1 MSATLSVVMPVHDEA
16 QHLPTTLDALVDA
29 VARSDFDAELVLVDD
44 GSSDG
49 SADVARTAL
58 GDRLPLRVVSQPNRG
73 RLLARR
79 AGLEA
84 AAGEWALLLDG
95 RVRIRPGA
103 LAFAQCRF
111 PDGARVWTADVEVET
126 RDNPYGTF
134 WKLLAEL
141 AWPDYFEHPRETSF
155 GPDEFDRYPKGTTC
169 FLAPRA
175 LLLEATEAFR
185 SRYPDARHANDDTPL
200 LRWIAERER
209 IHVAPDFACS
219 YRPRS
224 TLVTFVRHSV
234 HRGVVFL
241 DGHGR
246 RESRFYPAAVAFFPV
261 SAALAA
267 AAWRRPALVPLAAAS
282 TSLAAAG
289 FGLARRRTA
298 EEVRSLALLAPVY
311 AVAHG
316 LGMWRGL
323 LLSAR
328 ARRGSP
334 SYNL

>member
-1 MSATLSVVMPVHDEA
+1 MSETLTVVMPVHDEA
-16 QHLPTTLDALVDA
+16 EHLPATLEGLVEA
-29 VARSDFDAELVLVDD
+29 VRESDFAADVVLVDD
-44 GSSDG
+44 GSTDG
-49 SADVARTAL
+49 SAEAAASAL
-58 GDRLPLRVVSQPNRG
+58 ADRLPLRTISQPNRG
-73 RLLARR
+73 RLVARR
-79 AGLEA
+79 TGVEA

-95 RVRIRPGA
+95 RVRIHRGA
-103 LAFAQCRF
+103 LAFAQSRL

-126 RDNPYGTF
+126 RNNLYGTF

-155 GPDEFDRYPKGTTC
+155 GPDDFDRYPKGTTC
-169 FLAPRA
+169 LLAPRA
-175 LLLEATEAFR
+175 LLLEAMAAFR
-185 SRYPDARHANDDTPL
+185 SRYPDPRHANDDTPL

-209 IHVAPDFACS
+209 IHVAPGFGCS
-219 YRPRS
+219 YRPRA
-224 TLVTFVRHSV
+224 TLGTFVRHSV

-261 SAALAA
+261 SATLAA
-267 AAWRRPALVPLAAAS
+267 AAWKRPALVPLAAAS
-282 TSLAAAG
+282 MSLGAAG
-289 FGLARRRTA
+289 LGLARRRST

-323 LLSAR
+323 FMSAR
-328 ARRGSP
+328 SRPRG
-334 SYNL
+334 